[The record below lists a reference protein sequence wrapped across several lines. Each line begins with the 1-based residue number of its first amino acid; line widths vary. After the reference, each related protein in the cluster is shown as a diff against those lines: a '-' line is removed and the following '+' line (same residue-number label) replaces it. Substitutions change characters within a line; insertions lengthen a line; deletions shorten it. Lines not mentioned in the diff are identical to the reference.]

1 MVDEKEEDVV
11 EATEED
17 TKEEVETEEVE
28 ATPEQEQVEEI
39 LDPQPY
45 QNKYRRAL
53 DDKDT
58 DIATEQQDT
67 EEEATPEERPITA
80 EERAFKKRYDD
91 LKRHYDK
98 TLSKHKTEVSKLKT
112 QVEQKTNEIL
122 PPKDPKELEVWKQ
135 KYPDVYDVIESVS
148 LQQADKRAKQ
158 LENKY
163 QSLQEQQTEINK
175 EKAEVEL
182 LKRHPDFMEIRAT
195 DKFHEWAQIQDP
207 TIQGWLYENTSNAD
221 LAARAIDLYKMDT
234 GITSKKSK
242 TKSDDIKKEAAKA
255 VTSTKKGNQISVT
268 EKKIWSA
275 REIEKLKPYEFDKYE
290 KEIMQARREGRIKT

>member
-1 MVDEKEEDVV
+1 MVDEKKEDVV

-17 TKEEVETEEVE
+17 TKEEVETEEAE

-45 QNKYRRAL
+45 QNKYRREL

-58 DIATEQQDT
+58 DIATKKQAT
-67 EEEATPEERPITA
+67 EEEATPGDRPITA
-80 EERAFKKRYDD
+80 EEKAFKKRYDD

-98 TLSKHKTEVSKLKT
+98 TLSKHKNEVSKLKT
-112 QVEQKTNEIL
+112 QVEQNTNEIL
-122 PPKDPKELEVWKQ
+122 PPKDPKELEAWKQ
-135 KYPDVYDVIESVS
+135 KYPDVYGIIETIS
-148 LQQADKRAKQ
+148 LNKAEERSKQ
-158 LENKY
+158 LEEKY
-163 QSLQEQQTEINK
+163 QFLQDQQVQISK

-182 LKRHPDFMEIRAT
+182 VKHHPDFQEIRAT
-195 DKFHEWAQIQDP
+195 DEFHEWVALQDP
-207 TIQGWLYENTSNAD
+207 TIQGWLYDNPDNAD
-221 LAARAIDLYKMDT
+221 LAARAIDLYKMDK

-275 REIEKLKPYEFDKYE
+275 SEIERLKPYEFDKHE